1 MIKAMTIAVL
11 LGVVGLS
18 QAKAQAL
25 SFRLEIPAGARLESR
40 VLKAAEKEGFD
51 AYMWI
56 ETATRENIQLFV
68 SLRDESGSFSKSPIY
83 ILNDGSADFAN
94 ADQFTRGYVSTSMMK
109 HGTLVHNIR
118 PKTNQVSTW
127 IGVPAKNGI
136 TTTIEY
142 F

>member
-1 MIKAMTIAVL
+1 MIKAMAIAVV
-11 LGVVGLS
+11 LGVCSYVR
-18 QAKAQAL
+18 AEAQAL
-25 SFRLEIPAGARLESR
+25 SFRLEIPAGASFQSR

-51 AYMWI
+51 AYLWVEMV
-56 ETATRENIQLFV
+56 TRENIQLFV
-68 SLRDESGSFSKSPIY
+68 SLRDESGSFSKNPIY

-94 ADQFTRGYVSTSMMK
+94 ANQFNNGYVSTTMMK
-109 HGTLVHNIR
+109 YGTLVHNIR

-127 IGVPAKNGI
+127 IGLPTKNGM